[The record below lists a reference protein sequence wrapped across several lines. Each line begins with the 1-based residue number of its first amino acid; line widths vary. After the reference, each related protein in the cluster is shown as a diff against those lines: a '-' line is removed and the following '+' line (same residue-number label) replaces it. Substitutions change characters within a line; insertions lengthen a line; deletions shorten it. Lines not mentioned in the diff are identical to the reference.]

1 MGKKEKKH
9 RSKVVKRN
17 QKIALEKNAMKKAIE
32 RMFEAQKM
40 MSETEN
46 LGVELNG
53 QNIGFEVIEEVK
65 VNEPQVGDQISELE
79 K

>member
-1 MGKKEKKH
+1 MLVA
-9 RSKVVKRN
+9 SKGSTN
-17 QKIALEKNAMKKAIE
+17 DEASSINAEKNAMKKAIE
-32 RMFEAQKM
+32 KMYEAQKM

-53 QNIGFEVIEEVK
+53 QSMGFEVIEEVK
-65 VNEPQVGDQISELE
+65 VNEPQVDDQISELE